1 MRFGIIFDF
10 VNPGPWRRRT
20 PEVYAEGLELAE
32 AVEALG
38 YDSLWLTEHHF
49 TADENAPS
57 SLSLA
62 AAIAARTRRIRIGTW
77 ALLLP
82 LHEPL
87 RVAEDA
93 LVVDQI
99 ADGRFELGVVAG
111 YRVEEFRGFGV
122 SRAERARRMDE
133 GLAVLQKAFHGERF
147 SFRGEFHSYEDV
159 RVTPGPSRGVLTL
172 YSGGQAVGPCVR
184 AARHRCHFLPSGPF
198 VQPLWDAYAAELCRG
213 GEDPAAYD
221 MVGYFPWFV
230 SEDPERTAALL
241 EPHLAYR
248 TNIYRRWYANAADTG
263 GGAKFADTALVARSD
278 PAVSGIVGT
287 PDQIEAAV
295 REFCSRA
302 PYTEVISWASPLGAP
317 REVAEESL
325 RLFAE
330 TVLPR
335 LRDLERASIAVPQR

>member
-1 MRFGIIFDF
+1 MRFGVIFDF
-10 VNPGPWRRRT
+10 VNPGPWRRRS
-20 PEVYAEGLELAE
+20 PAVYAESLALAE
-32 AVEALG
+32 AAELLG

-49 TADENAPS
+49 TEDENAPS
-57 SLSLA
+57 SLVLA

-82 LHEPL
+82 LHDPL

-99 ADGRFELGVVAG
+99 ADGRFELGVAAG

-122 SRAERARRMDE
+122 ARGERARRMEE
-133 GLAVLQKAFHGERF
+133 GLAVLQQAFHGERF
-147 SFRGEFHSYEDV
+147 SFHGEFHDYQDV
-159 RVTPGPSRGVLTL
+159 RVSPGPARGSLKL
-172 YSGGQAVGPCVR
+172 YSGGQAVGPCAR
-184 AARHRCHFLPSGPF
+184 AARHRCHFLPSGSY
-198 VQPLWDAYAAELCRG
+198 VQPLWDAYAAELRRQ
-213 GEDPAAYD
+213 GEEPAAYD

-248 TNIYRRWYANAADTG
+248 TSVYRRWYAGAADTG
-263 GGAKFADTALVARSD
+263 GGAAFADTALVARSD
-278 PAVSGIVGT
+278 PAVSGIIGT
-287 PDQIEAAV
+287 PEQIEAAI

-302 PYTEVISWASPLGAP
+302 PYTEVISWASPCGAP
-317 REVAEESL
+317 AELAEESL

-330 TVLPR
+330 RVLPR
-335 LRDLERASIAVPQR
+335 LRDLARQGADSAV